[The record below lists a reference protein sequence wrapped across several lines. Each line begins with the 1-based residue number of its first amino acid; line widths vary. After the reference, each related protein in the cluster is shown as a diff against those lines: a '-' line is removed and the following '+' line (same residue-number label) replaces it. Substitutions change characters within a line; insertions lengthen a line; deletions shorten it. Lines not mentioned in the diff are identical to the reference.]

1 MNNKKFQYLL
11 YKSANE
17 EVKVNAIIKDETI
30 WLTQKAMAE
39 LFGVNVPSVSRHL
52 SNIYGEGE
60 LQQEGTVSKIEIVQQ
75 EGARKPIP
83 KYKPAEDC
91 DSYNFAVAGV
101 YYHQDEIIEG
111 LMEENPE
118 YELTKKEIKEDGL
131 EDTFLYKYGI
141 AFTSAELVPEPENPH
156 DPNAI
161 KVIAD
166 GVFVGHV
173 PAKETKAVRKIMDEK
188 KIIKTECQIYGGD
201 YKVLDYDSSSIR
213 KGSTNLK
220 AVVSI

>member
-1 MNNKKFQYLL
+1 MLEYVSSFFFVSYCYFHSLNYTLFFRM
-11 YKSANE
+11 
-17 EVKVNAIIKDETI
+17 VKE
-30 WLTQKAMAE
+30 
-39 LFGVNVPSVSRHL
+39 
-52 SNIYGEGE
+52 
-60 LQQEGTVSKIEIVQQ
+60 
-75 EGARKPIP
+75 
-83 KYKPAEDC
+83 
-91 DSYNFAVAGV
+91 
-101 YYHQDEIIEG
+101 
-111 LMEENPE
+111 
-118 YELTKKEIKEDGL
+118 TKKEIKEDGL

-173 PAKETKAVRKIMDEK
+173 PAKESKAVRKIMDEK